1 MSKDVNKFI
10 LEGNVV
16 WEPHSGDMSNG
27 GKWMNFT
34 VETKNEFNGKSY
46 ADKIKVVTFS
56 EKVVDNLNQGGV
68 GAGSRI
74 KVEGNIKNSK
84 NKKTGEW
91 EQSCHAYKAELL
103 QSALS
108 TEEEM
113 HDF

>member
-1 MSKDVNKFI
+1 MSKYINKFI
-10 LEGNVV
+10 LEGDVM
-16 WEPHSGDMSNG
+16 WEPNSGVLSSGN
-27 GKWMNFT
+27 KWMNFT
-34 VETKNEFNGKSY
+34 VETKVEKDGKTYS
-46 ADKIKVVTFS
+46 DPITVVTFN
-56 EKVVDNLNQGGV
+56 EEIIDNLNQGGI

-74 KVEGNIKNSK
+74 HAEGNLKKRK

-91 EQSCHAYKAELL
+91 ELSCHAYKAELL